1 MQNSAGFLFY
11 FFLFFYNFE
20 KILLIGNSKTD
31 NTMQNKLQ
39 ELTERL
45 YNEGLSKGKQE
56 AEEIKASAI
65 RESEKIISDAQ
76 KVAEGIV
83 ENARKEAEE
92 IRVRVENDLKMAS
105 GQAMATLKQNIESLI
120 VTKAIEPTLK
130 ANMEDPALIKELVLT
145 IAKAFDA
152 TDQAP
157 KGLELILPA
166 AMQNELEQ
174 YFQKQARAAMD
185 AGFEISYSKQISGG
199 FRIGPKDGGYMIS
212 FAEKDIK
219 AMLAEYLRPA
229 SKKLLFE

>member
-105 GQAMATLKQNIESLI
+105 GQAMATMPIMIPLSDLVGMTRQTAVLAFQIGDGVTNLI
-120 VTKAIEPTLK
+120 YPTL
-130 ANMEDPALIKELVLT
+130 
-145 IAKAFDA
+145 
-152 TDQAP
+152 
-157 KGLELILPA
+157 
-166 AMQNELEQ
+166 
-174 YFQKQARAAMD
+174 
-185 AGFEISYSKQISGG
+185 GG
-199 FRIGPKDGGYMIS
+199 ML
-212 FAEKDIK
+212 
-219 AMLAEYLRPA
+219 AMLALTRVPFDRWFRFA
-229 SKKLLFE
+229 FPLVIKVVLMSWIFLVVAVQIGWN

>member
-11 FFLFFYNFE
+11 LFLIFYNFE

-65 RESEKIISDAQ
+65 KESEKIISDAQ

-83 ENARKEAEE
+83 ENAKKEAEE
-92 IRVRVENDLKMAS
+92 IRIRVENDLKMAS
-105 GQAMATLKQNIESLI
+105 SQAMATLKQNIENLI
-120 VTKAIEPTLK
+120 VTKAIGPSIKT
-130 ANMEDPALIKELVLT
+130 NMEDTALMKELILT

-152 TDQAP
+152 ADQAP
-157 KGLELILPA
+157 KGLELILPV
-166 AMQNELEQ
+166 AMQKEMEL
-174 YFQKQARAAMD
+174 FFRKQA
-185 AGFEISYSKQISGG
+185 AGVLEAGLEISYSKQASGG

-212 FAEKDIK
+212 FEEKDLMTI
-219 AMLAEYLRPA
+219 LAEYLRPA
-229 SKKLLFE
+229 SKKLLFV